1 MTDQPPLRILEVIQR
16 FFPEIGGAETH
27 VYEVSRRLATRDD
40 MDITVF
46 ATDRTGALPRSE
58 RIDGFDVIRRRAWPR
73 KRDYYFSP
81 GVLRVIAQGKWD
93 LVHFQGIHTFVPI
106 LGMLAARRAGIP
118 YVLTFHSGGHSSPAR
133 GRIRNL
139 QWRCLTPL
147 LRGAR
152 RLIGVSRF
160 ESRLFQD
167 RTGIGAERF
176 TVIRNGGSLAPAPN
190 PVQPVPGRIVSSGR
204 LERYKGHHR
213 VIEALAVLQRSE
225 PGAHLV
231 ILGAGAYEGELL
243 GLARRLGVA
252 DAVSIRHLPPA
263 DRAGMA
269 LELGSASVLA
279 AFSDYEA
286 HPIGVM
292 EALALGVPVVG
303 YDIAGI
309 ADLVEDGMVT
319 GLAPN
324 APTEVA
330 ATQLRRSM
338 HQPRTA
344 VAGMDFD
351 LPTWEQSTDRIAE
364 VYLSAAGPRK

>member
-1 MTDQPPLRILEVIQR
+1 MTAEPPLRVLEVIQR

-27 VYEVSRRLATRDD
+27 VYEVSRRLADRGD
-40 MDITVF
+40 MDVTVF
-46 ATDRTGALPRSE
+46 ATDRSNELPRSE
-58 RIDGFDVIRRRAWPR
+58 RTEGFGIIRRRAWPR
-73 KRDYYFSP
+73 KRDYYFAP
-81 GVLRVIAQGKWD
+81 GVLRVISRGNWD

-106 LGMLAARRAGIP
+106 LGMLAARRARIP
-118 YVLTFHSGGHSSPAR
+118 YVLTFHSGGHSSPSR

-167 RTGIGAERF
+167 RTGIPAERF
-176 TVIRNGGSLAPAPN
+176 TVIRNGGSLATSPD
-190 PVQPVPGRIVSSGR
+190 PVAPVPGRLVSSGR

-213 VIEALAVLQRSE
+213 VIEALAVLRQSDSA
-225 PGAHLV
+225 AHLV
-231 ILGAGAYEGELL
+231 ILGAGPYENELL
-243 GLARRLGVA
+243 ALARRLQVA

-269 LELGSASVLA
+269 RELASASVVA

-319 GLAPN
+319 GLTPGAP
-324 APTEVA
+324 ADVA
-330 ATQLRRSM
+330 ATALRRAM
-338 HQPRTA
+338 TEPRAATGA
-344 VAGMDFD
+344 ADLE
-351 LPTWEQSTDRIAE
+351 LPTWEQSTDLIAG
-364 VYLSAAGPRK
+364 VYLAAVGR